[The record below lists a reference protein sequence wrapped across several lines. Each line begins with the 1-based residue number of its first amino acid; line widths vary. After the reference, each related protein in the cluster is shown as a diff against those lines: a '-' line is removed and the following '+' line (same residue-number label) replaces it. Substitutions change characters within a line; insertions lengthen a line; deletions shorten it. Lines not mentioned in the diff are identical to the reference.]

1 MQLEEGSIIEGRVT
15 GIQKFGAFIDIGG
28 GKNGMVHI
36 SEVSPTY
43 VADINDF
50 LKVGQ
55 IVKRKVISIDERG
68 KVALSIKR
76 ALPPKEQAPHHPK
89 GGQPGGHP
97 AGRQGGHPAGQG
109 GQKDPGGQPGGR
121 DNRGGYNPNRDKGMY
136 DKDKDSQPVR
146 HYSQKKPV
154 KKEEPSPES
163 LVNAEYAYKPTGTT
177 TDAGF
182 EDMLSKFKSSSEDR
196 MSDLK
201 RSMDVKK
208 RGSRR
213 R

>member
-55 IVKRKVISIDERG
+55 IVKVKVISIAENG

-76 ALPPKEQAPHHPK
+76 ALPPKEPAPHHPK
-89 GGQPGGHP
+89 GGQPGGH
-97 AGRQGGHPAGQG
+97 HSGQG
-109 GQKDPGGQPGGR
+109 GQPGGGR
-121 DNRGGYNPNRDKGMY
+121 DNRGGYNQGHDKGMMY

-146 HYSQKKPV
+146 HYSQKKTV
-154 KKEEPSPES
+154 KKEELSPES
-163 LVNAEYAYKPTGTT
+163 LENAEYAYKPSGTT

-182 EDMLSKFKSSSEDR
+182 EDMLSKFKTSSEDR

>member
-1 MQLEEGSIIEGRVT
+1 MQLEEGSIIEGKVT

-28 GKNGMVHI
+28 GRNGMVHI

-43 VADINDF
+43 VSDINDF

-55 IVKRKVISIDERG
+55 MVKVKVISIDERG

-76 ALPPKEQAPHHPK
+76 ALPPREPAPHRPRN
-89 GGQPGGHP
+89 GQPGGHP
-97 AGRQGGHPAGQG
+97 GTHPGGHPG
-109 GQKDPGGQPGGR
+109 GQGGQPGGR
-121 DNRGGYNPNRDKGMY
+121 DNHGGYNGSRDKGMY

-154 KKEEPSPES
+154 KKEEPNPEA
-163 LVNAEYAYKPTGTT
+163 LENAEYAYEPRSTT
-177 TDAGF
+177 TDANF
-182 EDMLSKFKSSSEDR
+182 EDMLSKFKSSSEDK

-208 RGSRR
+208 RGTRR

>member
-1 MQLEEGSIIEGRVT
+1 MQLEEGSIIEGKVT

-43 VADINDF
+43 VNDINDF

-55 IVKRKVISIDERG
+55 VVKVKVISIAENG

-76 ALPPKEQAPHHPK
+76 VLPPKEQSPQQHQRK
-89 GGQPGGHP
+89 GGQAGGKE
-97 AGRQGGHPAGQG
+97 GRSYSNNGNH
-109 GQKDPGGQPGGR
+109 
-121 DNRGGYNPNRDKGMY
+121 DKGMY

-146 HYSQKKPV
+146 HYSQKKTV
-154 KKEEPSPES
+154 KKEEPDAEA
-163 LVNAEYAYKPTGTT
+163 LENAEYAYELRSTT
-177 TDAGF
+177 TDANF
-182 EDMLSKFKSSSEDR
+182 EDMLSRFKSSSEDR

>member
-55 IVKRKVISIDERG
+55 IVKVKVISIDERG

-76 ALPPKEQAPHHPK
+76 ALPPKEPAPHHPRN
-89 GGQPGGHP
+89 GQPGGH
-97 AGRQGGHPAGQG
+97 QGGHPDGRREGHPGGQG
-109 GQKDPGGQPGGR
+109 GQPGR
-121 DNRGGYNPNRDKGMY
+121 DNRGGYNQNRDKGMY
-136 DKDKDSQPVR
+136 DKDKDAQPVR
-146 HYSQKKPV
+146 HYQQKKPV
-154 KKEEPSPES
+154 KKEEPDPEA
-163 LVNAEYAYKPTGTT
+163 LVNAEYAYKPNSTT

>member
-55 IVKRKVISIDERG
+55 IVKVKVISIDERG

-76 ALPPKEQAPHHPK
+76 ALPPREPAPHHPRN
-89 GGQPGGHP
+89 GQPGGHP
-97 AGRQGGHPAGQG
+97 GGRQGHPG
-109 GQKDPGGQPGGR
+109 GNQGGQPGGNP
-121 DNRGGYNPNRDKGMY
+121 NRGGYNQGRENSMYDK
-136 DKDKDSQPVR
+136 DKDKDSQPAR

-154 KKEEPSPES
+154 KKEEPSLES
-163 LVNAEYAYKPTGTT
+163 LENAEYAYAPRSTT
-177 TDAGF
+177 TDANF

-208 RGSRR
+208 RGTRR

>member
-28 GKNGMVHI
+28 GRNGMVHI

-43 VADINDF
+43 VGDINDF

-55 IVKRKVISIDERG
+55 IVKVKVISIAEDG

-76 ALPPKEQAPHHPK
+76 ALPPREPAPHRPRN
-89 GGQPGGHP
+89 GQPNGRPGGHP
-97 AGRQGGHPAGQG
+97 NGHPG
-109 GQKDPGGQPGGR
+109 GQQGGQPGGR
-121 DNRGGYNPNRDKGMY
+121 DNRGGYNQSRDKGMY

-154 KKEEPSPES
+154 KKEEPNPEA
-163 LVNAEYAYKPTGTT
+163 LVNAEYAYKPSGTT

>member
-28 GKNGMVHI
+28 GRNGMVHI

-43 VADINDF
+43 VGDINDF
-50 LKVGQ
+50 LKAGQ
-55 IVKRKVISIDERG
+55 IVKVKVISIAEDG

-76 ALPPKEQAPHHPK
+76 ALPPREPAPHHPRNGQPNGRPAGHPNGHP
-89 GGQPGGHP
+89 GGQ
-97 AGRQGGHPAGQG
+97 Q
-109 GQKDPGGQPGGR
+109 GGQPGGR
-121 DNRGGYNPNRDKGMY
+121 DNRGGYNQNPNRDKGMY

-154 KKEEPSPES
+154 KKEEPNPEA
-163 LVNAEYAYKPTGTT
+163 LVNAEYAYKPSGTT

>member
-43 VADINDF
+43 VSDINDF

-55 IVKRKVISIDERG
+55 MVKVKVISIDERG

-76 ALPPKEQAPHHPK
+76 VLPPKEPAPHHPNPRA
-89 GGQPGGHP
+89 GQPGGHP
-97 AGRQGGHPAGQG
+97 NGHQSGHPG
-109 GQKDPGGQPGGR
+109 GQGQPGGR
-121 DNRGGYNPNRDKGMY
+121 DSRGGYNQGGRDKGMY
-136 DKDKDSQPVR
+136 DKDKDSQPAR
-146 HYSQKKPV
+146 HYQQKKPV
-154 KKEEPSPES
+154 KKEEPNPEA
-163 LVNAEYAYKPTGTT
+163 LVNAEYAYKPSGTT

>member
-55 IVKRKVISIDERG
+55 IVKVKVISIDEKG

-76 ALPPKEQAPHHPK
+76 ALPPREQAPHHPRN
-89 GGQPGGHP
+89 GQPGGHP
-97 AGRQGGHPAGQG
+97 GGHQGGRPG
-109 GQKDPGGQPGGR
+109 GNQGGQPGNQ
-121 DNRGGYNPNRDKGMY
+121 NRGGYNPSRDNGMY

-146 HYSQKKPV
+146 HYSQKKTV
-154 KKEEPSPES
+154 KKEEPNPEA
-163 LVNAEYAYKPTGTT
+163 LVNAEYGYEPRSTS

>member
-43 VADINDF
+43 VSDINDF

-55 IVKRKVISIDERG
+55 VVKVKVISIAENG

-76 ALPPKEQAPHHPK
+76 ALPPKEPSPQYH
-89 GGQPGGHP
+89 
-97 AGRQGGHPAGQG
+97 GRNGQG
-109 GQKDPGGQPGGR
+109 GQSGGKDGS
-121 DNRGGYNPNRDKGMY
+121 RGGYNQSQSRDKGAY
-136 DKDKDSQPVR
+136 DKDKDKDSQPVR
-146 HYSQKKPV
+146 HYSQKKTV

-163 LVNAEYAYKPTGTT
+163 LENAEYAYEPRSTT
-177 TDAGF
+177 TDANF